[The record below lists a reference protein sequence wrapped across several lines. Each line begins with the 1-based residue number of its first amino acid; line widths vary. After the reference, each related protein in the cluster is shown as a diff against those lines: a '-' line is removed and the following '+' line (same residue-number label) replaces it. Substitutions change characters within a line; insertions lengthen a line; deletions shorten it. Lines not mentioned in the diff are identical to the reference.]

1 MKKLNKNIPYG
12 KQLISAQDIKEVKKV
27 LQSDF
32 LTQGPCV
39 SIFEQDINHYCK
51 SKYAVACNSATSA
64 LHIACLALGLSKDDY
79 LWTSPISFVASSNC
93 ALYCGARVD
102 FVDIDPLTY
111 NLSVSSLEDKLII
124 AKKAGKLPKILVA
137 VHMCG
142 LSCDMKKI
150 RLLGVKYGFKVIED
164 ASHAIGAEYNDLK
177 IGSCKYSDITVF
189 SFHPV
194 KIITTGEGGIATTN
208 NKALYS
214 IMTKLRAHG
223 VSNKKNEMLKMP
235 KNEIW
240 NYQQLLLGFNYR
252 MNDIEAALGS
262 SQLKKIDYF
271 LLKRN
276 EIASLYDESFL
287 SLPVKTQLVN
297 ANFKSSY
304 HLYVIRINTQSTKI
318 SQRKIYKNLI
328 NNGVGVN
335 LHYIPIYLQPFYNDM
350 GFYRGYCPEA
360 EKYFQE
366 AISLPI
372 YPKLSKFNQKK
383 VIKIFKDNFV

>member
-1 MKKLNKNIPYG
+1 MKKLNKKIPYG
-12 KQLISAQDIKEVKKV
+12 KQQISAEDIKEVKKV

-32 LTQGPCV
+32 LTQGPFV

-64 LHIACLALGLSKDDY
+64 LHIACLSLGLSKDDY
-79 LWTSPISFVASSNC
+79 LWTSPISFVASANC
-93 ALYCGARVD
+93 ALYCGAKVD
-102 FVDIDPLTY
+102 FVDINPSTY
-111 NLSVSSLEDKLII
+111 NLSVLNLEDKLII

-142 LSCDMKKI
+142 LPCDMKKI
-150 RLLGVKYGFKVIED
+150 RLLSVKYGFKVIED
-164 ASHAIGAEYNDLK
+164 ASHAFGAEYNNSK

-208 NKALYS
+208 NKALHT
-214 IMTKLRAHG
+214 IMTKLRTHG
-223 VSNKKNEMLKMP
+223 VSNNKNEMLKMP
-235 KNEIW
+235 KHEIW

-262 SQLKKIDYF
+262 SQLKKIDQF

-276 EIASLYDESFL
+276 EIASLYEESFF
-287 SLPVKTQLVN
+287 SLPIETQLIN
-297 ANFKSSY
+297 DNFKSSY
-304 HLYVIRINTQSTKI
+304 HLYVIRINTKNKKT
-318 SQRKIYKNLI
+318 SQRKIFKNLI
-328 NNGVGVN
+328 DHGVGVN
-335 LHYIPIYLQPFYNDM
+335 LHYIPIYLQPFYRDM
-350 GFYRGYCPEA
+350 GFQRGYCPEA

-372 YPKLSKFNQKK
+372 YPKLSKFDQKK
-383 VIKIFKDNFV
+383 VIKILKDNFI